1 MAQVNTGIIVPLFRK
16 IADGFQKIFISGSN
30 VMLSDNK
37 TTVQDFVNQLGGL
50 KVGGTAS
57 VIENLGGTFSLPPN
71 TSPYY
76 RCIQL
81 DGRSNQSAD
90 RYFLLIDANG
100 KLFTGRAL
108 NGATSITWVEK

>member
-16 IADGFQKIFISGSN
+16 IADGFQKIFISAHN
-30 VMLSDNK
+30 VILKDNQ
-37 TTVQDFVNQLGGL
+37 TTIQNFVDQLGGL
-50 KVGGTAS
+50 KLGTLT
-57 VIENLGGTFSLPPN
+57 NLGGTFTLPSGA
-71 TSPYY
+71 SPYY

-81 DGRSNQSAD
+81 DGRSKQSAD

-100 KLFTGRAL
+100 KLFTGRAV

>member
-30 VMLSDNK
+30 VMLKDNK

-50 KVGGTAS
+50 KMGTPS
-57 VIENLGGTFSLPPN
+57 NLGGTFNRPSGS
-71 TSPYY
+71 SPYF

-81 DGRSNQSAD
+81 DGQSSQTAD

-100 KLFTGRAL
+100 KLYTGRAL
-108 NGATSITWVEK
+108 NGATQITWVEK

>member
-30 VMLSDNK
+30 VILNDNK
-37 TTVQDFVNQLGGL
+37 TTVQDFANQLGGL
-50 KVGGTAS
+50 KWGMPT
-57 VIENLGGTFSLPPN
+57 NLGGTFTRPSG

-81 DGRSNQSAD
+81 DGRSKQSAD